1 MEIISSQSF
10 LHENFLMARC
20 LPMRHLEQGNRK
32 KGAFRGLTV
41 FESSGPGYFTGKT
54 GGKRSDVVQ

>member
-20 LPMRHLEQGNRK
+20 LPMRHLEQGNRQ

-41 FESSGPGYFTGKT
+41 FASAGPGDFTGKT

>member
-20 LPMRHLEQGNRK
+20 LPCIILSREK
-32 KGAFRGLTV
+32 EERGIPGTHG
-41 FESSGPGYFTGKT
+41 FASAGPGDFVGKT

>member
-1 MEIISSQSF
+1 
-10 LHENFLMARC
+10 
-20 LPMRHLEQGNRK
+20 MRHLEQGNRK
-32 KGAFRGLTV
+32 KGAFWGLTV